1 MDESTPNSVV
11 NGEESI
17 AEEDVVGRSGRGRDS
32 FFGETLSKTEMT
44 KGSLKLRKKSGRGKE
59 GLAEWIVNKPS
70 RSWIGSC
77 SKGEAENL
85 DLVAMEHR
93 C

>member
-1 MDESTPNSVV
+1 MT
-11 NGEESI
+11 
-17 AEEDVVGRSGRGRDS
+17 RG
-32 FFGETLSKTEMT
+32 L
-44 KGSLKLRKKSGRGKE
+44 LKLLEKFGKGKE

-85 DLVAMEHR
+85 ELANIEHR